1 MLSPRLEI
9 AHRLIDNL
17 VLEGL
22 FRIAMQMAARQ
33 NVEHQA

>member
-9 AHRLIDNL
+9 AHRLVDNL

-22 FRIAMQMAARQ
+22 FHIARQMAAIQ
-33 NVEHQA
+33 SKT